1 MKIENYISQ
10 LLYRYQC
17 VTIPNFG
24 AFLTEIQSAKI
35 NEDLSTFYAPTKLI
49 SFNSYLK
56 NNDGLLANQIAQTEK
71 ISYDEAVFL
80 IKNQVAIWN
89 DKLETFGGIVIKNI
103 GEFELNNEKK
113 LVFSPLQN
121 VNYLTDSFGLI
132 NYTSPD
138 IKRFVAESLNLN
150 IVEEVAEKEIVEKQ
164 IPIINL
170 PVKRSNYSY
179 LKYAAVF
186 ALGISIA
193 GTFGYKY
200 YENKITLDT
209 LAVQKKVQKEVN
221 QKIQEATFFISIPET
236 TLNLNVVEEK
246 KPFHVVAGAFSK
258 EINADKQL
266 KRLLKQGFDAK
277 RIEKNKS
284 GWYPVIY
291 GSYTTYELAHEAMA
305 KIQKNNNPDAW
316 VLIQE

>member
-35 NEDLSTFYAPTKLI
+35 NEDLRTFYAPTKLI

-71 ISYDEAVFL
+71 ISYNEALIL
-80 IKNQVAIWN
+80 IKNQVSVWN
-89 DKLETFGGIVIKNI
+89 DKLETFGAIVIKNI

-113 LVFSPLQN
+113 LVFSPLNN
-121 VNYLTDSFGLI
+121 VNYLTESFGLS
-132 NYTSPD
+132 NFSSPN
-138 IKRFVAESLNLN
+138 IKRFVAESLN
-150 IVEEVAEKEIVEKQ
+150 IAVEISEKQIVEKQ

-170 PVKRSNYSY
+170 PVQRTNYSY
-179 LKYAAVF
+179 LKYAAIF
-186 ALGISIA
+186 ALGIGIA

-200 YENKITLDT
+200 YENKITQDT

-221 QKIQEATFFISIPET
+221 KKIQEATFFISIPET
-236 TLNLNVVEEK
+236 TVDLNVAKEK
-246 KPFHVVAGAFSK
+246 KIFHVVAGAFSK

-266 KRLLKQGFDAK
+266 KKLLKQGFDAK